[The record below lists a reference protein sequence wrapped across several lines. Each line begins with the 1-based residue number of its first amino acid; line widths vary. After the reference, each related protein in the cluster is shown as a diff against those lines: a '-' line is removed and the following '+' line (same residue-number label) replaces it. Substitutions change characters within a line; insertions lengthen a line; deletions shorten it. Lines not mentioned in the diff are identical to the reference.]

1 MNCTEFPPDKLLPTS
16 DVLPSIN
23 VTVPVA
29 VPVPEDCT
37 VAVKT
42 TDCPNVAGFKF
53 DATLVV
59 AVAWFT
65 ASVRMPEVLLAKLL
79 SPLYLAVIECEPAV
93 KFETAS
99 CATLLEIAVVPK
111 DVVPSKKVTVPVGV
125 PVPVGCTVAV
135 KTTDWP
141 NVAGFTFDAT
151 LVVAVA

>member
-1 MNCTEFPPDKLLPTS
+1 MGVP
-16 DVLPSIN
+16 
-23 VTVPVA
+23 VPVA
-29 VPVPEDCT
+29 CT
-37 VAVKT
+37 VTVKV

-65 ASVRMPEVLLAKLL
+65 VSVRMPEVLLEKLL

-93 KFETAS
+93 KFETVS
-99 CATLLEIAVVPK
+99 CAVLLEIAPVPRV
-111 DVVPSKKVTVPVGV
+111 VVPSKNVTVPVGV